1 MIILLTFYFF
11 FAILLYF
18 IARRKGRPPLFWAG
32 VGFCFGP
39 LALVFLLLSSKGNNK
54 GDKKAARPR
63 SKRVA

>member
-1 MIILLTFYFF
+1 MIILLAFYLF

-18 IARRKGRPPLFWAG
+18 IARKKGRPPLFWAG

-39 LALVFLLLSSKGNNK
+39 LALVLLLFSKGNHKGNK
-54 GDKKAARPR
+54 KVARPR